1 MPHLIIRLSGST
13 LTSKLDSLGICPT
26 HVSDLWRMCS
36 SSWRGHNY
44 SYSFCQRIEMT
55 QRHHHC
61 TNTEQLTIWWGLSNP
76 FFHDHPAEKWLVY
89 SKGLWFFRRTRLS
102 ERGLTRDWSVVVGPP
117 GCAAAAAD
125 SVLLLKRKGKVNK
138 QYSSRQVWI
147 LPSSSLL
154 CIFIIVLMNWV
165 CGHERIVGTQ
175 EHTTVIDNFA
185 HYNC

>member
-1 MPHLIIRLSGST
+1 MFQTFDVCVAAAGEGTIIHTAFVRGLKWHKGITTALTLNSWPFGGAYLI
-13 LTSKLDSLGICPT
+13 
-26 HVSDLWRMCS
+26 
-36 SSWRGHNY
+36 
-44 SYSFCQRIEMT
+44 
-55 QRHHHC
+55 
-61 TNTEQLTIWWGLSNP
+61 P
-76 FFHDHPAEKWLVY
+76 FSMIIDHPAEKWLVN

>member
-36 SSWRGHNY
+36 SSWSGHNY

-89 SKGLWFFRRTRLS
+89 SKGLWFLRRTRLS

-117 GCAAAAAD
+117 GCALQ
-125 SVLLLKRKGKVNK
+125 LLIPCC
-138 QYSSRQVWI
+138 YSNEKEKSI
-147 LPSSSLL
+147 SS
-154 CIFIIVLMNWV
+154 IVAV
-165 CGHERIVGTQ
+165 KYEYYPHRAF
-175 EHTTVIDNFA
+175 FA
-185 HYNC
+185 FS